1 MSMTSVALPHGL
13 RLSFATPLVM
23 GIINITPDSFS
34 DGGRF
39 HDPDDGIAHG
49 LRLASEGADILDIG
63 GESTRPGHQPVP
75 AEEEAARVLPV
86 LRALSSR
93 LVVPLSIDSMKPSIA
108 EAAIEAGASIINDV
122 WGFQRDRD
130 MARVAAETGALAIL
144 MHNRETDDAGVDMVA
159 EVQGWLKRSVDI
171 ALAAGVAESKIVL
184 DPGCGFG
191 KTFRQNLE
199 LIRNLARIRAIG
211 FPVLL
216 GVSRKRFVGRVT
228 GRDAPL
234 ERLAGT
240 LAAGLMGVERGAD
253 VLRVHD
259 VAEHVDALKM
269 RAAIHGA
276 GDLA

>member
-1 MSMTSVALPHGL
+1 MAIMLPHGKSIQF
-13 RLSFATPLVM
+13 RRPLVM
-23 GIINITPDSFS
+23 GIVNVTPDSFS
-34 DGGRF
+34 DGGQF
-39 HDPDDGIAHG
+39 HETDAAVAHA
-49 LRLASEGADILDIG
+49 LELAAEEADILDVG

-86 LRALSSR
+86 LRALAGR
-93 LVVPLSIDSMKPSIA
+93 VRIPLSIDTMKPSVA
-108 EAAIEAGASIINDV
+108 EAAVEAGASILNDV

-144 MHNRETDDAGVDMVA
+144 MHNRETDDPRVDMVA
-159 EVQGWLKRSVDI
+159 EVIDWLKRSVDI
-171 ALAAGVAESKIVL
+171 ALAAGVKEDRIVL

-191 KTFRQNLE
+191 KVADQSLQ

-228 GRDAPL
+228 GREAPAD
-234 ERLAGT
+234 RLAGT

-253 VLRVHD
+253 ILRVHD
-259 VAEHVDALKM
+259 VAPHVDALKM
-269 RAAIHGA
+269 RAAIHDSGA
-276 GDLA
+276 HG